1 MTTYDVII
9 TYTDIV
15 QVDAETEE
23 QAIAAVRAKIPPK
36 VIAEIQ
42 IPKEIQIVEE
52 KQNEA
57 IQM

>member
-1 MTTYDVII
+1 MATYDVII

-36 VIAEIQ
+36 VLADIQ
-42 IPKEIQIVEE
+42 IAKEIQTVEE
-52 KQNEA
+52 KQNEE

>member
-23 QAIAAVRAKIPPK
+23 QAIAVVRAKIPPK